1 MNRLLQI
8 ILSTEFDST
17 DSIRN
22 TGIIRHDNKRYFHTG
37 THHPFQKADTVTF
50 RQAHVSQ
57 YQTDFVF
64 LQNTTCTGFIYSCQ
78 YFVTG
83 LLQPFFNHA
92 AKYHIVFNNQ
102 NFHIFSVLFLF
113 LLLIF

>member
-17 DSIRN
+17 DCIRD
-22 TGIIRHDNKRYFHTG
+22 TGIICHDNKWNFHLR
-37 THHPFQKADTVTF
+37 THHPFQKTNTITF
-50 RQAHVSQ
+50 RQTYVSQ
-57 YQTDFVF
+57 YKIDFVF

-83 LLQPFFNHA
+83 LLQPFFNHS
-92 AKYHIVFNNQ
+92 AKYHIVFNYQ
-102 NFHIFSVLFLF
+102 NFHIFSVHFLF
-113 LLLIF
+113 H